1 VTALAAGLRTAD
13 IKSEGMAVVGTTEMG
28 TSSAG
33 VGSIGGL
40 MEQVLMAI
48 GIHQRGGSFERS
60 AAASSPNCG
69 GHGAEGAPPFARQ
82 AEIHSTG
89 RTPAN
94 RDKSGTA
101 TGRE

>member
-48 GIHQRGGSFERS
+48 GIHQRGGIIRTECGSVVAELRRARRGGRPTLCAPSGNSLYWQNPGKSRQVGNGDRS
-60 AAASSPNCG
+60 
-69 GHGAEGAPPFARQ
+69 
-82 AEIHSTG
+82 
-89 RTPAN
+89 
-94 RDKSGTA
+94 
-101 TGRE
+101 